1 MADKQNKQPQT
12 EQTRKGLTV
21 PIPKRREF
29 FANLKK
35 IAQPKGNDSTT
46 SSRSARK

>member
-1 MADKQNKQPQT
+1 MADDKPRAT

-21 PIPKRREF
+21 PIPKRRDF

-35 IAQPKGNDSTT
+35 IAQPKGKDSTT

>member
-1 MADKQNKQPQT
+1 MSDKQQPQT

-21 PIPKRREF
+21 PIPKRGEF

-35 IAQPKGNDSTT
+35 IAKPKGSTA
-46 SSRSARK
+46 SPSGPQK

>member
-1 MADKQNKQPQT
+1 MANEQQHDEPPKT

-21 PIPKRREF
+21 PIPKRGEF

-35 IAQPKGNDSTT
+35 LAKIKDSAPG
-46 SSRSARK
+46 SSPQK

>member
-1 MADKQNKQPQT
+1 MPEKPQEPDQT
-12 EQTRKGLTV
+12 EQTRKGLKV
-21 PIPKRREF
+21 PIPKRGEF

-35 IAQPKGNDSTT
+35 IAQPKGKDSTT

>member
-1 MADKQNKQPQT
+1 MPDEPKNQQT

-35 IAQPKGNDSTT
+35 IAQPKGKDSTT
-46 SSRSARK
+46 PRRSAGK